1 MIAQLDQSFAFRRSL
16 APTWY
21 CSIFDTGFQFSQGRI
36 LNRDPNSADLLNA
49 NKMRV
54 PPFLYPYWRLIVTFA
69 PRLISGDTFKAFRER
84 FNPFQGVYVYA
95 ISASFT
101 AADSSHLP
109 IASPSNTPS
118 SSPVRQTA

>member
-21 CSIFDTGFQFSQGRI
+21 CSIFDTGFQFSRGRI

-54 PPFLYPYWRLIVTFA
+54 PP
-69 PRLISGDTFKAFRER
+69 
-84 FNPFQGVYVYA
+84 PFYTHTGA
-95 ISASFT
+95 
-101 AADSSHLP
+101 
-109 IASPSNTPS
+109 
-118 SSPVRQTA
+118 